1 MSSYDKKID
10 RDRRRLLTGVTAA
23 GLAGLTGGTSASLA
37 QARENESQ
45 GAEMKGETAGTATA
59 PNPFEDI
66 AVARRGRYETVP
78 LRQSS
83 IGIGAVQSRVKS
95 LDLTTLKSSLR
106 ANMAH
111 FLKLVDLAQGSP
123 EEWGFERRW
132 GFKKDLLCFHEFP
145 IQGWNPWNR
154 KELQRIAFELPGP
167 ESEAIGERAK
177 RYGCYISWGCY
188 AKDPAWPGH
197 IINMSVL
204 TGPDGRIVS
213 KQWKARNILG
223 LFGSSA
229 LIGSTVYNTLD
240 RFVEMYGW
248 DATLP
253 VARTD
258 IGNIAMTAV
267 GLEPMLY
274 QCLALKGAEI
284 LVMSVTGGS
293 NADSAMQTARDNRIY
308 TLGVGNSVSPD
319 NIGFMDAAGGA
330 TEGTV
335 VVDPRG
341 MAIGKT
347 SNPHEDM
354 ASARIP
360 LQEFRDTRRFREIP
374 VAMLLPVLQQYEPA
388 FQPGAFLD
396 RLPET
401 YEEAGALLRERLED

>member
-1 MSSYDKKID
+1 MSHYDKKID
-10 RDRRRLLTGVTAA
+10 RDRRRLIAGATAA
-23 GLAGLTGGTSASLA
+23 GLAGLT
-37 QARENESQ
+37 
-45 GAEMKGETAGTATA
+45 AGTVSPQAEARRPEQGEANGGEGGA
-59 PNPFEDI
+59 PAADNPYGDI
-66 AVARRGRYETVP
+66 SVARKGQYEKAE
-78 LRQSS
+78 LRQRS
-83 IGIGAVQSRVKS
+83 IGIAAVQSRVKT
-95 LDLTTLKSSLR
+95 LDLDNLKASKR
-106 ANMAH
+106 EAMDH
-111 FLKLVDLAQGSP
+111 FLKLIDIAQGSP
-123 EEWGFERRW
+123 EEWGFQRRW
-132 GFKKDLLCFHEFP
+132 GFKKDLICFHEFP
-145 IQGWNPWNR
+145 IQGWNPWDR
-154 KELQRIAFELPGP
+154 KELQRVAFELPGP

-177 RYGCYISWGCY
+177 RYDCYISWGCY
-188 AKDPAWPGH
+188 AKDPDWPGH
-197 IINMSVL
+197 IINMSVI
-204 TGPDGRIVS
+204 TGPDGSIVS

-223 LFGSSA
+223 LFGAGA

-258 IGNIAMTAV
+258 IGNIAVTAV

-293 NADSAMQTARDNRIY
+293 NADSAMQAARNSRIY
-308 TLGVGNSVSPD
+308 TVGVGNSVSPD
-319 NIGFMDAAGGA
+319 NIGFMDAAGAA

-360 LQEFRDTRRFREIP
+360 IQEFRDTRRFREIP
-374 VAMLLPVLQQYEPA
+374 VALLLPVLQQYEPA
-388 FQPGAFLD
+388 FKPGAFLED
-396 RLPET
+396 LPET
-401 YEEAGALLRERLED
+401 YEAAGEMLKKRMKS

>member
-1 MSSYDKKID
+1 MTTYDKKLD
-10 RDRRRLLTGVTAA
+10 HNRRRLLTGAAAA
-23 GLAGLTGGTSASLA
+23 GLAAASGAALS
-37 QARENESQ
+37 QSGENNPSPRLEPHSEATPDPM
-45 GAEMKGETAGTATA
+45 AE
-59 PNPFEDI
+59 I
-66 AVARRGRYETVP
+66 SVARNGRYETTE
-78 LRQSS
+78 LRQRS
-83 IGIGAVQSRVKS
+83 IGVAAVQSRVKT
-95 LDLTTLKSSLR
+95 LDLKNHKRSLR
-106 ANMAH
+106 EGMDH
-111 FLKLVDLAQGSP
+111 FLKLIDLAQGSP

-132 GFKKDLLCFHEFP
+132 GFKKDLICFHEFP

-154 KELQRIAFELPGP
+154 KELDRVAFELPGP

-177 RYGCYISWGCY
+177 RYDCYISWGCY
-188 AKDPAWPGH
+188 AKDPEWPDH

-204 TGPDGRIVS
+204 TGPDGTIVS

-223 LFGSSA
+223 LFGSGA
-229 LIGSTVYNTLD
+229 LIGSTAYNTLD

-258 IGNIAMTAV
+258 IGNIAITAV

-274 QCLALKGAEI
+274 QCLSLKGTEL

-293 NADSAMQTARDNRIY
+293 NADSAMQAARTSRIY
-308 TLGVGNSVSPD
+308 TVGVGNSVSPD

-335 VVDPRG
+335 IVDPRG

-354 ASARIP
+354 ASSRVPI
-360 LQEFRDTRRFREIP
+360 QEFRDTRRFREVP
-374 VAMLLPVLQQYEPA
+374 VALLLPVLQQYEPA
-388 FQPGAFLD
+388 FKPGAFLED
-396 RLPET
+396 LPET
-401 YEEAGALLRERLED
+401 YEEAGEAIMRRMRGA